1 MTRLKAYTVH
11 DGDDGATV
19 IFATNSATAR
29 RQGANELDRDWTEVD
44 SCRRAPHFDAYA
56 PGPVPAAVLID
67 HGWRYECN
75 RSGCSSWVYNDMEER
90 CFSAGGAPYCCEA
103 CMARDFAGQ
112 RSNAAARVALQ
123 ELIEL
128 SLPGAVVTDSY
139 VYGSRLE
146 AGEPGGG
153 YRAFADFT
161 FAGGRW
167 PSRFVFG
174 DGYRVHGDDH
184 PAFHAAFP
192 GVTS

>member
-11 DGDDGATV
+11 GGDDGASV
-19 IFATNSATAR
+19 VFATNNATAR
-29 RQGANELDRDWTEVD
+29 RKGASELDLDWTEVD
-44 SCRRAPHFDAYA
+44 SCRRVPQFDSFA
-56 PGPVPAAVLID
+56 PGPVPAAVLIEHD
-67 HGWRYECN
+67 WRYECT
-75 RSGCSSWVYNDMEER
+75 RSACSTWVYNDVEER

-103 CMARDFAGQ
+103 CMAQDFAGQ
-112 RSNAAARVALQ
+112 RANSAARVALQ
-123 ELIEL
+123 ELVEM

-167 PSRFVFG
+167 PARFVFG

-184 PAFHAAFP
+184 RAFFAAFP
-192 GVTS
+192 ELRP